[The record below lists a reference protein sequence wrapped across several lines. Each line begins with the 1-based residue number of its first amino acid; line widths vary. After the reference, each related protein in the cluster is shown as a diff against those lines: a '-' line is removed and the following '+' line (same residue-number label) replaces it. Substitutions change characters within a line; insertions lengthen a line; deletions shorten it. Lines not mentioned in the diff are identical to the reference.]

1 MHIRRP
7 LLLVG
12 GGVIALLFLV
22 IVLNSSL
29 GVDSEVTFTDVHRP
43 EIVGE
48 SGSLRP

>member
-1 MHIRRP
+1 M
-7 LLLVG
+7 
-12 GGVIALLFLV
+12 IALLFLV

>member
-1 MHIRRP
+1 MNVRRP
-7 LLLVG
+7 LLFVG
-12 GGVIALLFLV
+12 GGLIALLFLV

>member
-1 MHIRRP
+1 MRIRRP
-7 LLLVG
+7 LFLIG
-12 GGVIALLFLV
+12 GGLIALLFLV

-29 GVDSEVTFTDVHRP
+29 GVDSEVTFTDIHRP